1 MKKILIAVDDSK
13 GAEQAV
19 KILAGWSGVI
29 QPESILILHVQKLF
43 GRSIMGE
50 VLESDQDLNE
60 ISAALEGS
68 EYTEKLDA
76 ASNKIVNYYN
86 VLLEKA
92 GFQNINTLVKKGHP
106 AEQIINTAKE
116 EGVDLIVIGPR
127 GRRLHT
133 LLLGSVSREVVN
145 TSPVS
150 VLIAH

>member
-1 MKKILIAVDDSK
+1 MNKILVAVDDSK

-19 KILAGWSGVI
+19 KILASWEGVL
-29 QPESILILHVQKLF
+29 QPESILVLNVQKLF

-60 ISAALEGS
+60 LSAALEGS

-76 ASNKIVNYYN
+76 ASNKVVNYFTAM
-86 VLLEKA
+86 LEQA
-92 GFQNINTLVKKGHP
+92 GFKNINALVKKGHP
-106 AEQIINTAKE
+106 AEQIVSTAKE

-150 VLIAH
+150 VLVAH

>member
-1 MKKILIAVDDSK
+1 MNKILVAVDDSK

-19 KILAGWSGVI
+19 KTIASWVGVI
-29 QPESILILHVQKLF
+29 KPESILVLHVQKLF

-50 VLESDQDLNE
+50 VLDSDQDLNE
-60 ISAALEGS
+60 INAALEGS

-76 ASNKIVNYYN
+76 ASNKIVNYFS
-86 VLLEKA
+86 VMLEQA
-92 GFQNINTLVKKGHP
+92 GFQNIKSLVKKGHP
-106 AEQIINTAKE
+106 AEQIVDTAKE

-145 TSPVS
+145 TSPIS
-150 VLIAH
+150 VLVAH

>member
-1 MKKILIAVDDSK
+1 MNKILVAVDDSK

-19 KILAGWSGVI
+19 KTLAGLTGVI
-29 QPESILILHVQKLF
+29 QPESILILNVQKLF

-76 ASNKIVNYYN
+76 ASDKIVNYFTGM
-86 VLLEKA
+86 LEQA
-92 GFQNINTLVKKGHP
+92 GYQNIKSLVKKGHP
-106 AEQIINTAKE
+106 AEQIVNTAKE
-116 EGVDLIVIGPR
+116 EGVDVIIIGPR

-145 TSPVS
+145 TAPVS

>member
-1 MKKILIAVDDSK
+1 MNKILVAVDDTK

-19 KILAGWSGVI
+19 KTLAGLSGVI
-29 QPESILILHVQKLF
+29 QPESILILNVQKLF

-76 ASNKIVNYYN
+76 ASNKIVKYYN
-86 VLLEKA
+86 ALLEKA
-92 GFQNINTLVKKGHP
+92 GFQNINTLVKNGHP
-106 AEQIINTAKE
+106 AEQIVDTAKE
-116 EGVDLIVIGPR
+116 EGVDLIVVGPR
-127 GRRLHT
+127 GRCLHT

-145 TSPVS
+145 TAPVS